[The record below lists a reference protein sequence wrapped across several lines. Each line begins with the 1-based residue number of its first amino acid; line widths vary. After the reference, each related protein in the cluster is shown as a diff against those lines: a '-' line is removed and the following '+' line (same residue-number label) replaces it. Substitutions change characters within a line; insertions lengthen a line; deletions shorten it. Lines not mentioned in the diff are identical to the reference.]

1 MKTNITLRVDKE
13 LVDKLREE
21 KINLSKFF
29 NDAARI
35 LIFKE
40 EAFLNIGTDKI
51 EFVTPVVQS
60 THNLNSTSEKE
71 WHYTITLQHLYI

>member
-51 EFVTPVVQS
+51 EFVTPVVQIAS
-60 THNLNSTSEKE
+60 PNLNNMSFEDNPKS
-71 WHYTITLQHLYI
+71 I